1 MGAGQVIMD
10 LFQSR
15 IGPIR
20 GVQFFGNE
28 NNPSMEVTFS
38 NPDDAAKSLGM
49 SGYIVLGQ
57 QIIVTS
63 AARLPPKPRAPIQ
76 AGCPVMPDNRRN
88 LYVLGLP
95 FDSSETEL
103 STIFSRYGTVTHSV
117 ILATVDNAS
126 RRRGFV
132 VMRTHDQAKAA
143 MDNIS
148 QTNIRGSIVDVSWA
162 VVQRSLVFLMGEI
175 EPLLWKANALSDNP
189 KTINSLAGAQP
200 GPASIVVHN
209 LPAFLFAQESDLEPL
224 FYPFGEVKEIRK
236 QAPSWATQTRGNTI
250 SVLVTYSSV
259 TGAREAKVVL
269 HGQIYGDT
277 PLIVESFPSL
287 PNHEANWKPGPGHL
301 SRSSLNPCASPFV
314 LNTASAL
321 SAPPTCNFS
330 GDFPDYFSK
339 PKWSGLARPSNHF
352 SPPKPAPQ
360 GYRSL
365 PASRLPSRPN
375 STASWS
381 ARLHV

>member
-1 MGAGQVIMD
+1 M
-10 LFQSR
+10 
-15 IGPIR
+15 
-20 GVQFFGNE
+20 
-28 NNPSMEVTFS
+28 
-38 NPDDAAKSLGM
+38 K
-49 SGYIVLGQ
+49 
-57 QIIVTS
+57 
-63 AARLPPKPRAPIQ
+63 
-76 AGCPVMPDNRRN
+76 
-88 LYVLGLP
+88 
-95 FDSSETEL
+95 
-103 STIFSRYGTVTHSV
+103 
-117 ILATVDNAS
+117 
-126 RRRGFV
+126 
-132 VMRTHDQAKAA
+132 THDQAKAA

-148 QTNIRGSIVDVSWA
+148 QTNIRFVIVMMQSLIQLYHVLCRGSIVDVSWA
-162 VVQRSLVFLMGEI
+162 VVQRSLGRLYLLCPRRLTYLSCQLAGFLDGGDRAVTLEGQADSTAGSGCTTV
-175 EPLLWKANALSDNP
+175 PAFQASSALSDKP
-189 KTINSLAGAQP
+189 KTINSLTGAQS
-200 GPASIVVHN
+200 GSASIVVHN

-236 QAPSWATQTRGNTI
+236 RAPSSATQTRGNTI

-277 PLIVESFPSL
+277 PLIVESFPPF
-287 PNHEANWKPGPGHL
+287 PNHEANRKPGPGHL

-314 LNTASAL
+314 FNTASAL

-339 PKWSGLARPSNHF
+339 PKLSGLATPSNHF
-352 SPPKPAPQ
+352 SLPNRAPQ

-365 PASRLPSRPN
+365 PASRLPSRSN